1 MNRKKQARRL
11 SFSFAVFL
19 AAVLFSQVLIGWV
32 FAKYFPVYT
41 EASWYPFFISAL
53 PNYLIGMP
61 LFLFMTRKI
70 PESPLLGGERY
81 TAGTVLRYAII
92 GIAISNLFAILGQFL
107 HTPFAVRFGVDE
119 NILEKLIRNADV
131 FSIVLFVVILAPI
144 MEEWLFR
151 RRFLNKAL
159 QFGKTNAVVAG
170 GLAFGLFHLNIP
182 QFVYAT
188 ALGIFWGMVYVR
200 HRSFI
205 LVVVLHMITNAI
217 GSLLM
222 PWLAFQVNGG
232 ETIGGSFILLMIV
245 AGPVLLFRDRRGFY
259 AAMRDDTK
267 EGGKKN
273 PSLIFNIGFFVY
285 VLLVVAVV
293 VGMATLV
300 VN

>member
-1 MNRKKQARRL
+1 MRMFFYCPLCGDPGSDYGRVAVSPPL
-11 SFSFAVFL
+11 SE
-19 AAVLFSQVLIGWV
+19 QG
-32 FAKYFPVYT
+32 P
-41 EASWYPFFISAL
+41 
-53 PNYLIGMP
+53 
-61 LFLFMTRKI
+61 
-70 PESPLLGGERY
+70 
-81 TAGTVLRYAII
+81 
-92 GIAISNLFAILGQFL
+92 
-107 HTPFAVRFGVDE
+107 AVRQGE
-119 NILEKLIRNADV
+119 CRC
-131 FSIVLFVVILAPI
+131 S
-144 MEEWLFR
+144 
-151 RRFLNKAL
+151 
-159 QFGKTNAVVAG
+159 G

-245 AGPVLLFRDRRGFY
+245 AGPVLLFRERRGFY

-267 EGGKKN
+267 ESGKKN
-273 PSLIFNIGFFVY
+273 PSLIFNVGFFVY